1 VVHPAAGNIGGGGFL
16 VFRDKKGNTYTL
28 DYREKAPEKAS
39 RDMYLDE
46 KGDVKAGQP
55 SWYGHLASG
64 TPGAVDGLEQAHK
77 RFGKL
82 SWKQVLQPAID
93 LAENGVALT
102 AREARGLNRIKDDLL
117 KYNPG
122 KTYFLKP
129 DGSEWKEG
137 ELLIQKI

>member
-1 VVHPAAGNIGGGGFL
+1 MKKGGNAIDAAIATQFALRCGSPSSRQYWWWRFL

-46 KGDVKAGQP
+46 KGNVKAGQP

-82 SWKQVLQPAID
+82 SWKQILQPAID
-93 LAENGVALT
+93 LPKMAL
-102 AREARGLNRIKDDLL
+102 LL
-117 KYNPG
+117 LPVK
-122 KTYFLKP
+122 LE
-129 DGSEWKEG
+129 D
-137 ELLIQKI
+137 